1 MIRVGICG
9 IGFMGWIHYLA
20 YRRVRG
26 VKLVAVSDPIQRR
39 LAGDWRDIKGN
50 FGPPG
55 EMVDLSGVAR
65 YSDYHD
71 LFADPNVDLVDLC
84 LPPAMHAAAAVAAAQ
99 AGKHVLCEK
108 PMALTTADCR
118 RMVEAA
124 EKARRLLCIGHVL
137 QFFPEYACAIKL
149 IRSGKYGQL
158 LGGTFKRVISDPVW
172 MKDFYDPNRCGG
184 PLIDLHIH
192 DAHLIRLLFGMPTG
206 LVSCGRMH
214 GEVVGYCQTQF
225 QFSDPT
231 LVVSATS
238 GVIQQQGR
246 VFTHGF
252 EMHLEKAT
260 LHYEFAAL
268 ADRPEGETMP
278 LKVLTAKG
286 DVVRPQLGDVDS
298 ITAFAAEITEVVR
311 TIKANRPSALLD
323 GDLARDAIILC
334 HKQTESVKKGR
345 PVRI

>member
-172 MKDFYDPNRCGG
+172 MKDFYDPNRCLG

-238 GVIQQQGR
+238 GVIQQGR

>member
-1 MIRVGICG
+1 
-9 IGFMGWIHYLA
+9 
-20 YRRVRG
+20 
-26 VKLVAVSDPIQRR
+26 
-39 LAGDWRDIKGN
+39 
-50 FGPPG
+50 
-55 EMVDLSGVAR
+55 
-65 YSDYHD
+65 
-71 LFADPNVDLVDLC
+71 
-84 LPPAMHAAAAVAAAQ
+84 
-99 AGKHVLCEK
+99 
-108 PMALTTADCR
+108 MALTTADCR

>member
-1 MIRVGICG
+1 
-9 IGFMGWIHYLA
+9 MGWIHYLA

-268 ADRPEGETMP
+268 ADRAEGESMP

-298 ITAFAAEITEVVR
+298 ITAFVAEITEVVR
-311 TIKANRPSALLD
+311 TIKANRPSSLLG

-345 PVRI
+345 PVKL